1 MKRLLSDNKI
11 LTETL
16 LQKSGGVS
24 FLKTSWIENV
34 IVLSHPES
42 TENALTKVNADI
54 NVLSMK

>member
-34 IVLSHPES
+34 IVLSHTKS
-42 TENALTKVNADI
+42 TENVFTKVNADQD
-54 NVLSMK
+54 VLSMK